1 VLFTVT
7 VAVSREFVMVDA
19 GLRDNRIAGAP
30 RSMKIALVVSQPL
43 PVNAG
48 TVSVLDTL
56 TLT

>member
-1 VLFTVT
+1 MLFTVT